1 LICSADAMKSALAIL
16 ETALKN
22 GTGMSTKAKVALVT
36 MQGDVHDI
44 GKTIVGAMLTAA
56 GYEVI
61 DFGSDVLNEKVIEK
75 VKEVKPQILGLS
87 ALLSTTMLEQERVI
101 QLLDEQQMRD
111 NIKVIVG
118 GAPVSQEWAD
128 KINADGYSDNAISA
142 VKLVDSLLQ

>member
-1 LICSADAMKSALAIL
+1 MICSADAMKSALAIL